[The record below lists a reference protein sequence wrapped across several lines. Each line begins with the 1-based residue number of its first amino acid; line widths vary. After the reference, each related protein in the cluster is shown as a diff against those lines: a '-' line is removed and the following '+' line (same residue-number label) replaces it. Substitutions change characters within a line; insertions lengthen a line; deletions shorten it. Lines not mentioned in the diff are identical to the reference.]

1 MYMVLTF
8 SDLRLKDVIN
18 LTDGKN
24 LGRVCDIT
32 VTFPENRVQGI
43 TVTGGKGFR
52 LTKKELFIPM
62 CDVEK
67 IGSDAV
73 LVKLNDKPETPDCPP
88 KKPPCPP
95 PKCPPPYPNDRR
107 SYDEYE

>member
-1 MYMVLTF
+1 MEFTF
-8 SDLRLKDVIN
+8 SELRQKDVIN
-18 LTDGKN
+18 LTDGRN

-43 TVTGGKGFR
+43 LVTGGKGFR
-52 LTKKELFIPM
+52 LTKKEIFIPM

-73 LVKLNDKPETPDCPP
+73 LVKLGDKNENHPP
-88 KKPPCPP
+88 KRPDCPP
-95 PKCPPPYPNDRR
+95 PKCPPPPQCPPSRR
-107 SYDEYE
+107 SLDEYE